1 MKRFLYVISG
11 VLGLL
16 ILNSCAQGGDVQTD
30 AAGMTGTA
38 TMKGQSAVEEDP
50 NAPKSIL
57 GVAISS
63 PDHTTLVA
71 GVQAAS
77 LEDVLVNAGP
87 LTVFAPNNAAFD
99 ALPEG
104 TLDELLKPEN
114 KATLARIIKFH
125 ASPGSYRIKDLRD
138 GMQLY
143 QATGHY
149 IKVENKDGQVKING
163 ANILGTVEASN
174 GVVHVIDAVML
185 PPDPE

>member
-16 ILNSCAQGGDVQTD
+16 ILNSCAQGGDAQTD
-30 AAGMTGTA
+30 SAAMTGSA
-38 TMKGQSAVEEDP
+38 SVVKGQSAVAEDP

-57 GVAISS
+57 GVAIAS

-99 ALPEG
+99 ALPAG

-114 KATLARIIKFH
+114 KAKLARIIKFH

-149 IKVENKDGQVKING
+149 IKVENKDGKVKING

-174 GVVHVIDAVML
+174 GIVHVIDAVML
-185 PPDPE
+185 PPE

>member
-1 MKRFLYVISG
+1 MKRFLYIISG

-16 ILNSCAQGGDVQTD
+16 ILNSCAQGGDAQTD
-30 AAGMTGTA
+30 AASLTGSSA
-38 TMKGQSAVEEDP
+38 AMKGQSAVAEDP

-57 GVAISS
+57 GVALSS

-87 LTVFAPNNAAFD
+87 LTVFAPTNAAFD
-99 ALPEG
+99 ALPAG

-149 IKVENKDGQVKING
+149 IKVENKDGKVKING

-185 PPDPE
+185 PPE